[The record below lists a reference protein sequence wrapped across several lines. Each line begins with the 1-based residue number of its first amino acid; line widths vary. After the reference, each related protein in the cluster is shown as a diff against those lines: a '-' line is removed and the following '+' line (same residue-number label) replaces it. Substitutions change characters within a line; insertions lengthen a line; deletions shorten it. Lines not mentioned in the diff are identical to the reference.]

1 MTNHGGARKGAGRP
15 PRPTPKAYPIW
26 CGQMAEEHR
35 ALILE
40 RLTPDERFDA
50 LMDAARAKG
59 EREMIEKELAVML
72 ITSEGVATIRDY
84 GNSVRRYREA
94 LIELAEENDWL
105 HGIDRAELRKW
116 LTHYLTE

>member
-1 MTNHGGARKGAGRP
+1 MTPRGGAREGAGRK

-26 CGQMAEEHR
+26 CGQMAPEDR

-59 EREMIEKELAVML
+59 EDDGR
-72 ITSEGVATIRDY
+72 G
-84 GNSVRRYREA
+84 
-94 LIELAEENDWL
+94 
-105 HGIDRAELRKW
+105 
-116 LTHYLTE
+116 